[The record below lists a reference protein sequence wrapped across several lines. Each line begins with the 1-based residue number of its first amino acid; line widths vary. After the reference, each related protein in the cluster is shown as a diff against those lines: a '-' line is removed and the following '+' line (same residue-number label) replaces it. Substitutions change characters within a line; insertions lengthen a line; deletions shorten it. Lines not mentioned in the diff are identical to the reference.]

1 MSDADYLELGDWNA
15 DCAKCGGKFKASTM
29 RKESAGPGLSAM
41 FVCQKCWRP
50 RQPQDFVRGIADNMT
65 APWVQ
70 QFPDKFLAQP
80 IITERSDELIVGD
93 DYILTELGEII
104 YTET

>member
-50 RQPQDFVRGIADNMT
+50 RQPQDFVRGISDNMSV
-65 APWVQ
+65 PWVQ
-70 QFPDKFLAQP
+70 HFPDEF
-80 IITERSDELIVGD
+80 
-93 DYILTELGEII
+93 TELSEALTTDDEDT
-104 YTET
+104 YTLLHSDDHKVLTT